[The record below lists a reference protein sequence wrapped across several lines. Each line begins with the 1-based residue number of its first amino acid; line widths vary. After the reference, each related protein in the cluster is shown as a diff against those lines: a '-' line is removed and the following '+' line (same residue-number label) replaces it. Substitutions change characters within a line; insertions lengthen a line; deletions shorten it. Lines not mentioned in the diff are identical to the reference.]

1 MLRIFKTEIRLTKKQ
16 CIKIN
21 QTIGNCRF
29 IYNYFISYNKELYET
44 FLRKFPLGNIC
55 ACTF

>member
-1 MLRIFKTEIRLTKKQ
+1 MLRAFKTEICLIKEQ

-29 IYNYFISYNKELYET
+29 IYNYFISLIKNYMKHSYESS
-44 FLRKFPLGNIC
+44 FLEMYVHFER
-55 ACTF
+55 